1 MNAQAL
7 ILSLSLSLAL
17 SAPAWAQDAAK
28 VWEDTRKIQNQYCK
42 PPSPVSGITLQC
54 YICSGKVE
62 GNAGEKYV
70 SCEGPNVP
78 AAIAVGGGIRLD
90 NPIEDGPLKVKAR
103 NMRILQNRPELPEK
117 DLAHRS
123 WVCQVANIG
132 ADAINKNQDV
142 NYTCFARCCQVT
154 HRPSI
159 RRLHHNQANRQMRLR
174 EEPAPSE
181 WFEPIKP
188 GN

>member
-1 MNAQAL
+1 MKAQAL

-28 VWEDTRKIQNQYCK
+28 VEEQNREIQNQYCK
-42 PPSPVSGITLQC
+42 PPSPVSGTTLQC
-54 YICSGKVE
+54 YICSRKVE

-70 SCEGPNVP
+70 SCDGPNVP

-90 NPIEDGPLKVKAR
+90 NSFKDGAQNL
-103 NMRILQNRPELPEK
+103 RILQNRPELPEK
-117 DLAHRS
+117 DLAHRR

-154 HRPSI
+154 QTPS
-159 RRLHHNQANRQMRLR
+159 LHKLAPQAK
-174 EEPAPSE
+174 
-181 WFEPIKP
+181 PID
-188 GN
+188 N